1 MEKVQGP
8 WGVRDNSDPDA
19 NFRHLKAQ
27 AARYR
32 RGQKLRRFLLW
43 GAIAGLTSVA
53 SFALTWGSMT
63 WKPWTWL
70 PSRPITLFSSPTT
83 KLASDSWT
91 SAMMAKHLAASPN
104 CAAAR
109 AVGLAPAYGGQPGYW
124 PQRDRDN
131 DGIACEPYP
140 RRW

>member
-8 WGVRDNSDPDA
+8 WGFRDNSDPYA
-19 NFRHLKAQ
+19 NFQHLKAQ
-27 AARYR
+27 AARYK
-32 RGQKLRRFLLW
+32 RGQKLRRVFLW

-53 SFALTWGSMT
+53 SFALTWGAIS

-70 PSRPITLFSSPTT
+70 PSGSATT
-83 KLASDSWT
+83 RISSDSWT
-91 SAMMAKHLAASPN
+91 PAMMAKHIAASPN

-109 AVGLAPAYGGQPGYW
+109 AVGLAPAYRGQPGYW
-124 PQRDRDN
+124 PQHDRDT